1 LEANAMTA
9 GPELLAA
16 LERASH
22 GIHDPVAKLRFI
34 RSSIARY
41 QGWDR
46 TLQVLPL
53 GPVRGWVYTRMSL
66 ESLRLLMNS
75 NPMGG
80 APPLAR
86 RTRWSVVLNR
96 PLLAAATLVLVVAIV
111 GAFSALRWTS
121 AAAHP
126 GLAATASLVP
136 PAAEPLPRLPKG
148 MAPARVWLV
157 ERGDSWEQYSNGLRI
172 DTSFAVAG
180 DPRRFRTFRAELGAE
195 PAVAG
200 KPVGILFHTSES
212 DIWPL
217 EESFNGSL
225 TDSSQ
230 RLLRYVQ
237 RKRLYHYLIDRF
249 GRVFRVVEE
258 NSRANHAG
266 HSIWEAGG
274 RVHLNLNSSFIGV
287 SFESRW
293 EGGHALP
300 ITQAQLAAGRS
311 LTDHLRQSYEIDAEM
326 CVTHGLTSVNPRKHL
341 IGHHLDWAR
350 GFPFEAFGLPNQYER
365 PAPSVALFGFSYDD
379 DFLKV
384 LGEPWPGV
392 RQAEAALEAQ
402 AAREGATADTVRR
415 DKQALYDQWLAEQA
429 REEAAWAAARAPE
442 RRASVEASVRTSG
455 PTRDLA
461 PSVGPQW
468 MQAR

>member
-1 LEANAMTA
+1 MTA

-41 QGWDR
+41 RGWDR
-46 TLQVLPL
+46 TLQALPL
-53 GPVRGWVYTRMSL
+53 GPVRGWLYRRMSL
-66 ESLRLLMNS
+66 ESLRVLMNS

-80 APPLAR
+80 APELTA
-86 RTRWSVVLNR
+86 RTRWSLALNR
-96 PLLAAATLVLVVAIV
+96 PLVAATGLAVVALTGAAFSTLWSPSTSAHPTLAAA
-111 GAFSALRWTS
+111 
-121 AAAHP
+121 
-126 GLAATASLVP
+126 ASLMP

-148 MAPARVWLV
+148 MAPAGIWLV
-157 ERGDSWEQYSNGLRI
+157 ERGASWEQYSNGLRI
-172 DTSFAVAG
+172 DTSYAVAG
-180 DPRRFRTFRAELGAE
+180 DPRRYRAFRAGLGAE
-195 PAVAG
+195 AKLAG

-225 TDSSQ
+225 KDSSQ

-258 NSRANHAG
+258 GSRANHAG
-266 HSIWEAGG
+266 HSIWEARG
-274 RVHLNLNSSFIGV
+274 RVQLNLNSAFIGV

-293 EGGHALP
+293 QGGHALP

-311 LTDHLRQSYEIDAEM
+311 LTDYLRLTHEIDPEM

-379 DFLKV
+379 EFLKV
-384 LGEPWPGV
+384 LGEPWAGV
-392 RQAEAALEAQ
+392 RHAEAALQAQ
-402 AAREGATADTVRR
+402 AAREGATAEAVRR
-415 DKQALYDQWLAEQA
+415 AKQTLYDQWLAEQA
-429 REEAAWAAARAPE
+429 REEAAWAAGRAPE
-442 RRASVEASVRTSG
+442 TPASVEASVRTSG